1 MFSRLMKRGQPSV
14 ERVRSRGRLELVF
27 YRGDAKTATLGR
39 VFGLQSVDA
48 LWAGIYLN
56 GSSQETLSLDREV
69 LEALTPPYA
78 SISFTLPT
86 NDPGEHR
93 DAMAAL
99 DLEGIRYDESIGSE
113 SALEGTQSPSE
124 KVFWLSGA
132 TLNQDIYRLVF
143 EVMYDPPTLVS
154 HRFVFTISPSAVN
167 PEVNSHS
174 QRTDPSNSHWKIL
187 VSTYYWKGLQLISR
201 ELREESVEQLA
212 QRIAAEHKTSLV
224 VRNR

>member
-14 ERVRSRGRLELVF
+14 ERVRSRGRLELIF
-27 YRGDAKTATLGR
+27 YRGDAKTATLRG
-39 VFGLQSVDA
+39 VFGLENIDT

-56 GSSQETLSLDREV
+56 GSSEETLSLDREV

-93 DAMAAL
+93 DAMASL
-99 DLEGIRYDESIGSE
+99 DLAGIRYDESIGSE
-113 SALEGTQSPSE
+113 PALEGTQSLSG
-124 KVFWLSGA
+124 KIFWLSGA

-143 EVMYDPPTLVS
+143 EVMYDPPTLLS
-154 HRFVFTISPSAVN
+154 HRFVFTISPPAVD

-174 QRTDPSNSHWKIL
+174 QRSVPTSSLGRIL
-187 VSTYYWKGLQLISR
+187 VSTYYWKGLQLVSR
-201 ELREESVEQLA
+201 ELTEESVEQLA